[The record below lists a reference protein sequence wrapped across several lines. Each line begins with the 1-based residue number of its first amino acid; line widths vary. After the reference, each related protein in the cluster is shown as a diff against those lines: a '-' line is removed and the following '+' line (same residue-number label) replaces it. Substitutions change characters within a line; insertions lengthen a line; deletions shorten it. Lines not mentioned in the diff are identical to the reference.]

1 MKKACSVHKLRPVD
15 PAIDDAMPIYEYE
28 CSRCEH
34 RFEELIR
41 LSDPEPEACPAC
53 GQSSVRRRISAP
65 SFRLAGTGWYETDFK
80 SDRERKRNLAG
91 ESEPKKKEGES
102 CGTCGKPA
110 SESCQAS
117 AAA

>member
-1 MKKACSVHKLRPVD
+1 
-15 PAIDDAMPIYEYE
+15 MPIYEYE
-28 CSRCEH
+28 CPRCEH

-41 LSDPEPEACPAC
+41 LSDPDPEACPAC